1 MSFFIGPN
9 RVQFL
14 RIVFRPN
21 FPIGYNRHIAYDFR
35 LCRYQ
40 DRDISC
46 DYTSQGGYCDDAV
59 SKTFEIVQRMR
70 SIDMYDDDDDSKLSV
85 KLQNSCFN
93 LSSSKALHF
102 SHRSSSPT
110 SITSHSTTSR
120 YVDATTTT
128 TTTSQTVAA
137 ATEPRNLGV
146 KATGENDK
154 STIYS
159 APNSLLSS
167 ESSQLA
173 CKREACGCSRVA
185 YNTLSKLTPARC
197 HPPVRPPMQVR
208 HCRMHV
214 YESPQSEVMEDKLK
228 GTTQQLNQR

>member
-1 MSFFIGPN
+1 M
-9 RVQFL
+9 
-14 RIVFRPN
+14 
-21 FPIGYNRHIAYDFR
+21 
-35 LCRYQ
+35 
-40 DRDISC
+40 
-46 DYTSQGGYCDDAV
+46 
-59 SKTFEIVQRMR
+59 K
-70 SIDMYDDDDDSKLSV
+70 SIDTYNDDDDDSKLSV

-110 SITSHSTTSR
+110 SMTSHSTTSR
-120 YVDATTTT
+120 YVDTTT
-128 TTTSQTVAA
+128 TTTSQTVATA
-137 ATEPRNLGV
+137 TGSRHFGVRATE
-146 KATGENDK
+146 ENDK

-185 YNTLSKLTPARC
+185 YNTLSKPTSARC
-197 HPPVRPPMQVR
+197 HPPARPPMQVR

-214 YESPQSEVMEDKLK
+214 YESPQSEVMEDKLN